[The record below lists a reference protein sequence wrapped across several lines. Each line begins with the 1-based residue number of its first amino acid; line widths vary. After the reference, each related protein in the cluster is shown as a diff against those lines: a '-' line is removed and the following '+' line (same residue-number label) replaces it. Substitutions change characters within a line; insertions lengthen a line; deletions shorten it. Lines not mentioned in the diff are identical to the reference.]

1 MTWIWWAGTVLG
13 LGFLTPTLF
22 GVAAVRARK
31 RSWWFWAGLYAV
43 AIYGGFGASVA
54 AADGSDFEG
63 AMAAL
68 WVVGWGAGA
77 VHGFVARFE
86 YERRLAGLTRPL
98 ARARDAISRRR
109 DAQQLALREPQAALE
124 MGLGRPDVPG
134 ATDMGVVDVN
144 HAGEE
149 ALARLPGVSDAL
161 AREIAAA
168 RVEVDGFKSVEDLG
182 EVLRLDGDAVDDLRS
197 YVVFLPR

>member
-1 MTWIWWAGTVLG
+1 VTWLWWAGTVIP
-13 LGFLTPTLF
+13 LGFLTPILF
-22 GVAAVRARK
+22 GVAAVRAQK
-31 RSWWFWAGLYAV
+31 PAWWIWAGLYAV

-54 AADGSDFEG
+54 ANDGSDFEG
-63 AMAAL
+63 ATAAL
-68 WVVGWGAGA
+68 WLVGWGVGA
-77 VHGFVARFE
+77 VHAFAVRFE
-86 YERRLAGLTRPL
+86 YERRLEGPTTPL
-98 ARARDAISRRR
+98 ERARDAISRRR

-134 ATDMGVVDVN
+134 ATHMGVVDVN
-144 HAGEE
+144 HAGED
-149 ALARLPGVSDAL
+149 ALARLPGVSDAV

-182 EVLRLDGDAVDDLRS
+182 EVLRLDGDAVEDLRP